1 MEKICM
7 GQSV

>member
-7 GQSV
+7 KE